1 MKNEKII
8 DVPSMIVPKQELDGS
23 LPTDPNPVIKFG
35 LLVLLIGFGGF
46 IAWALFADLDQG
58 VPSTGVVVVD
68 SKRKVIQHPTGG
80 VIESILVKD
89 GDTVKQDQVLMRL
102 VSTQSQSGLD
112 IQRHQADMLK
122 IQLRDLRPLV
132 KEGYYPRNQYMEL
145 ERQYKDALSKIK
157 VSLEETERTEIKSPV
172 SGNVM
177 GVSTQTIGGV
187 IAPGGRIMEIVP
199 QSDELVIEAQ
209 IPLHLIDKIHAG
221 LDADVH
227 LTALNQRTT
236 PILQGT
242 VEWVSIDKVQD
253 PSKPEVAYYAARVVL
268 TDKSKEILKSEV
280 LVAGMPADVVIKTG
294 SRSFWNY
301 LTKPIMDRARL
312 SLKER

>member
-1 MKNEKII
+1 M
-8 DVPSMIVPKQELDGS
+8 PSLVMPQQEVGEEI
-23 LPTDPNPVIKFG
+23 PTDPNPVIKFG

-46 IAWALFADLDQG
+46 IAWAFLADLDQG
-58 VPSTGVVVVD
+58 VPSTGTIVVD

-89 GDTVKQDQVLMRL
+89 GDVVKQDQILMRL

-122 IQLRDLRPLV
+122 IQLADLRPLV

-172 SGNVM
+172 SGSVM

-187 IAPGGRIMEIVP
+187 VASGSRIMEIVP
-199 QSDELVIEAQ
+199 QSDDLVIEAQ
-209 IPLHLIDKIHAG
+209 IQLHLIDKIHAG
-221 LDADVH
+221 LEADVH

-236 PILQGT
+236 PILQGR
-242 VEWVSIDKVQD
+242 VEWVSTDRIQD
-253 PSKPEVAYYAARVVL
+253 PAKPELAYYAARIVL
-268 TDKSKEILKSEV
+268 TKASKEILQSEV

-301 LTKPIMDRARL
+301 LTKPITDRARL
-312 SLKER
+312 SMKER